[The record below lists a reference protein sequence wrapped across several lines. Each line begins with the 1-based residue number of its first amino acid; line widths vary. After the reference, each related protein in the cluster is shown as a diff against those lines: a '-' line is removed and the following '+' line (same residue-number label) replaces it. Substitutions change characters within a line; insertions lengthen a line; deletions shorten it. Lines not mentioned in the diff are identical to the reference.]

1 MTNGRYWVVKNH
13 PWTGVAHH
21 LTNLLSHL
29 GLVAVYFTLRAKVL
43 LLHKGTFASA
53 LIGILCKLATLV
65 AELCSAVIITT
76 VKRNHI
82 AHHPS
87 LVL

>member
-13 PWTGVAHH
+13 PWTSIAHH

-29 GLVAVYFTLRAKVL
+29 RLVAMYFTLRAKAL
-43 LLHKGTFASA
+43 LLHKRTFASA
-53 LIGILCKLATLV
+53 LIGILCKFATLV
-65 AELCSAVIITT
+65 TELCSAVIITT

-82 AHHPS
+82 VHHPS

>member
-13 PWTGVAHH
+13 PWTRVAHH
-21 LTNLLSHL
+21 LTNLFSHL
-29 GLVAVYFTLRAKVL
+29 RLVAMCFTLRAKTL
-43 LLHKGTFASA
+43 LLHKGAFASA
-53 LIGILCKLATLV
+53 FIGILCKLATLI

>member
-1 MTNGRYWVVKNH
+1 MTNGRYRVVKNH
-13 PWTGVAHH
+13 PRTSIAHH
-21 LTNLLSHL
+21 LANLLSHL
-29 GLVAVYFTLRAKVL
+29 GLVAVYFTLRAKTL
-43 LLHKGTFASA
+43 LLHKGAFASA
-53 LIGILCKLATLV
+53 FIGILCKLATLV

>member
-1 MTNGRYWVVKNH
+1 MTNGRYRVVKNH

-29 GLVAVYFTLRAKVL
+29 GLVAVYFTLRAKAL
-43 LLHKGTFASA
+43 LLHKGAFASA
-53 LIGILCKLATLV
+53 FIGILCKFATLIT
-65 AELCSAVIITT
+65 ELCSAVIITT

-82 AHHPS
+82 VHHPS